1 MKVLAADI
9 LAKIPD
15 LPSNFE
21 ELVRLGEKGMADVR
35 SFKTTA
41 LLDGGEPEWYP
52 VHIEPHRDDPGNKSV
67 LNVTCPCMA
76 RTLCHH
82 VVAFYAVA
90 KKDDP
95 QVAPLLPQARERPI
109 EATPPAGEGRKAGLG
124 KIAESQR
131 LRAQADELLTD
142 GIALIVRAE
151 SKEA

>member
-15 LPSNFE
+15 LP
-21 ELVRLGEKGMADVR
+21 ADY
-35 SFKTTA
+35 
-41 LLDGGEPEWYP
+41 LDHVHLSGFANAEVESWTDPLPGCEPDIWRT
-52 VHIEPHRDDPGNKSV
+52 HIAKADDG
-67 LNVTCPCMA
+67 LAVTCTCPA
-76 RTLCHH
+76 RKLCKHL
-82 VVAFYAVA
+82 VAHYAVA
-90 KKDDP
+90 KKDNP
-95 QVAPLLPQARERPI
+95 EVAALLPQSSEVPI
-109 EATPPAGEGRKAGLG
+109 ASPPPAKGGKIAGLG

>member
-15 LPSNFE
+15 LP
-21 ELVRLGEKGMADVR
+21 ADFREHVYLNPDIATAEVR
-35 SFKTTA
+35 SFT
-41 LLDGGEPEWYP
+41 EPEPGAEWTIYETS
-52 VHIEPHRDDPGNKSV
+52 IHRGVEEGELIAKCS
-67 LNVTCPCMA
+67 CPA
-76 RTLCHH
+76 RTLCKHIVSH
-82 VVAFYAVA
+82 YAVA
-90 KKDDP
+90 KQDTP
-95 QVAPLLPQARERPI
+95 EVAPLLPRQSEGPI
-109 EATPPAGEGRKAGLG
+109 AAPPPVEGGRKAGLA

>member
-15 LPSNFE
+15 LP
-21 ELVRLGEKGMADVR
+21 ADFREHVYLNPDIATAEVR
-35 SFKTTA
+35 SFT
-41 LLDGGEPEWYP
+41 EPEPDVEWTIYETS
-52 VHIEPHRDDPGNKSV
+52 IHRGVEEGELIAECS
-67 LNVTCPCMA
+67 CPA
-76 RTLCHH
+76 RTLCKHIMSH
-82 VVAFYAVA
+82 YAVA
-90 KKDDP
+90 KQDTP
-95 QVAPLLPQARERPI
+95 EVAALLPRQSEEPI
-109 EATPPAGEGRKAGLG
+109 ASPPPAGDGRKAGLG

>member
-15 LPSNFE
+15 LPEGFE
-21 ELVRLGEKGMADVR
+21 KLVRLGKKGMADVR

-52 VHIEPHRDDPGNKSV
+52 VHIEPHRDDPGNKSI

-82 VVAFYAVA
+82 IVAFYAVA
-90 KKDDP
+90 KRDTP
-95 QVAPLLPQARERPI
+95 EVAPLLPRQSEGPI
-109 EATPPAGEGRKAGLG
+109 ASPPPVEGGKIAGLA

>member
-15 LPSNFE
+15 LPEGFE
-21 ELVRLGEKGMADVR
+21 KLVRLGKKGMADVR

-82 VVAFYAVA
+82 VTAFYAVA

-95 QVAPLLPQARERPI
+95 EVARLLPGQSEAPI
-109 EATPPAGEGRKAGLG
+109 ASPPPAEAGRKAGLG